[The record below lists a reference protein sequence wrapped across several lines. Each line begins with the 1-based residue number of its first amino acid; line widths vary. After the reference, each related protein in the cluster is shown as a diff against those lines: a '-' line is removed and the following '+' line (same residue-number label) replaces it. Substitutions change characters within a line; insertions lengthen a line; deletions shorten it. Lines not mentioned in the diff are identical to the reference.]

1 MKFKSLI
8 LAGFLLLA
16 ANGMAQTPSYGRAYY
31 PKQTR
36 VPIWLDL
43 SAGLNAVDCYDAGT
57 VPFKYI
63 GMGPNVGMGVTIE
76 WGRCHI
82 RPGFRYFSNILK
94 DPSGT
99 AIGLDFSTEFLYR
112 FVDGAQNR
120 FHLWAGGTLQGFFD
134 TKSIPSLQ
142 NAATCISLFGNVGA
156 TAMVQYDFAFNP
168 DKNHNWLTAYFK
180 LNVPLYGVVNRP
192 GYAYIGN
199 PAINEDAVE
208 TLFGEK
214 EAFGKFFPGLNTDLG
229 LYLNLL
235 NGNRIGLTYRWDYVS
250 TGKKGTY
257 RYDNALHSVN
267 VSFMFRLN

>member
-8 LAGFLLLA
+8 LAGALLISI
-16 ANGMAQTPSYGRAYY
+16 NSMAQAPSNGRAYY

-57 VPFKYI
+57 VPFKYM

-76 WGRCHI
+76 WGRCRI
-82 RPGFRYFSNILK
+82 RPAFRYFNNALK
-94 DPSGT
+94 NPSGT
-99 AIGLDFSTEFLYR
+99 AIGLDFSAEFLYR
-112 FVDGAQNR
+112 FHDGAQNR
-120 FHLWAGGTLQGFFD
+120 FHLWAGGSLQGFFD
-134 TKSIPSLQ
+134 AKSIPSLQ
-142 NAATCISLFGNVGA
+142 NAATSHSLFGKVGA
-156 TAMVQYDFAFNP
+156 TGMLQYDFAFNS

-180 LNVPLYGVVNRP
+180 LNVPLFGAVNRP

-199 PAINEDAVE
+199 PAINEDAIE
-208 TLFGEK
+208 TLFGGNET
-214 EAFGKFFPGLNTDLG
+214 FGKFIPGLNTDLG
-229 LYLNLL
+229 LYLNLP
-235 NGNRIGLTYRWDYVS
+235 NGNRIGLSYRWDYLS

-267 VSFMFRLN
+267 LSFMFRIN

>member
-8 LAGFLLLA
+8 LAGVLLLA
-16 ANGMAQTPSYGRAYY
+16 ANGMAQAPSNGRAYY
-31 PKQTR
+31 PKQTH
-36 VPIWLDL
+36 VPVWLDL
-43 SAGLNAVDCYDAGT
+43 SAGLNYVDCYDVST
-57 VPFKYI
+57 VPFRYM
-63 GMGPNVGMGVTIE
+63 GMGTNLNMGVTIE
-76 WGRCHI
+76 WNRCHI
-82 RPGFRYFSNILK
+82 RPEFRYFNNILK

-112 FVDGAQNR
+112 FHDGAQNR

-134 TKSIPSLQ
+134 VKSIPSLQ
-142 NAATCISLFGNVGA
+142 NAATCLSLFGNVGA
-156 TAMVQYDFAFNP
+156 TGMVQYDFAFNP
-168 DKNHNWLTAYFK
+168 DKNHNWLTTYFK
-180 LNVPLYGVVNRP
+180 LNMPLCGTVSRP

-199 PAINEDAVE
+199 PAINEDAIA
-208 TLFGEK
+208 TLFGEN

-235 NGNRIGLTYRWDYVS
+235 NGNRIGLNYRWDYLS

>member
-16 ANGMAQTPSYGRAYY
+16 ANGMAQAPSDGRAYY

-120 FHLWAGGTLQGFFD
+120 FHLWAGGTLQGFMD
-134 TKSIPSLQ
+134 VKSIPSLQ
-142 NAATCISLFGNVGA
+142 NASTCLSLFGNVGA

-168 DKNHNWLTAYFK
+168 DKNHNWLTTYFK
-180 LNVPLYGVVNRP
+180 LNVPLCGTASRP

-235 NGNRIGLTYRWDYVS
+235 NGNRIGLTYRWDYLS

-267 VSFMFRLN
+267 LFFLFRLN

>member
-8 LAGFLLLA
+8 LAGVLLLA
-16 ANGMAQTPSYGRAYY
+16 ANGMAQAPSNGGAYY

-36 VPIWLDL
+36 VPVWLDL

-57 VPFKYI
+57 VPFKYM
-63 GMGPNVGMGVTIE
+63 GMGTNLGMDVTIE
-76 WGRCHI
+76 WERYHI
-82 RPGFRYFSNILK
+82 RPGFRYFNNILK

-112 FVDGAQNR
+112 FHDAAQNR
-120 FHLWAGGTLQGFFD
+120 FHLWAGGTLQGFLD
-134 TKSIPSLQ
+134 VKSIPSLQ
-142 NAATCISLFGNVGA
+142 NAATCLSLFGNVGA
-156 TAMVQYDFAFNP
+156 TGMVQYDFAFNP
-168 DKNHNWLTAYFK
+168 DKNHNWLTTYFK
-180 LNVPLYGVVNRP
+180 LNVPLCGTINRP

-199 PAINEDAVE
+199 PAINEDAIE
-208 TLFGEK
+208 TLFGGN
-214 EAFGKFFPGLNTDLG
+214 EAFDKFFPGLNTDLG

-235 NGNRIGLTYRWDYVS
+235 NGNRIGLNYRWDYLS

-267 VSFMFRLN
+267 LSFMFRLN

>member
-8 LAGFLLLA
+8 LAGALLISI
-16 ANGMAQTPSYGRAYY
+16 NSMAQAPSNGRAYY

-57 VPFKYI
+57 VPFKYM

-76 WGRCHI
+76 WERCHI
-82 RPGFRYFSNILK
+82 RPAFRYFNNALK
-94 DPSGT
+94 NPSGT
-99 AIGLDFSTEFLYR
+99 AIGLDFSAEFLYR
-112 FVDGAQNR
+112 FHDGAQNR

-156 TAMVQYDFAFNP
+156 TAMVQYDFAFNS

-180 LNVPLYGVVNRP
+180 LNVPLYGAVSRP
-192 GYAYIGN
+192 GYAYIGH

-208 TLFGEK
+208 TLFGET
-214 EAFGKFFPGLNTDLG
+214 EAFGKFIPGLNTDLG

-235 NGNRIGLTYRWDYVS
+235 NGNRIGFSYRWDYIS

-267 VSFMFRLN
+267 LSFLFRLN